1 MTRAARGGPQRQQP
15 FPRMAQQ
22 PGGPQNRRGW
32 KMPGGGRGP
41 NANRRLLLGAGVLG
55 GGALLLNWI
64 FGEEEYDLEE
74 EAWSAIQRGDLGNF
88 YEGVD
93 EQGRRF
99 VVDAEANIGYETL
112 DPMAK
117 PNADSLDGYVV
128 TADGSFFYEKYNEKT
143 EQIDRTKIGDCKRQL
158 KNSGLP
164 LYDLECNIS
173 GETFKSTMN
182 DLRRVDSPTFGS
194 QQQE

>member
-1 MTRAARGGPQRQQP
+1 
-15 FPRMAQQ
+15 
-22 PGGPQNRRGW
+22 
-32 KMPGGGRGP
+32 MPGGGRGP
-41 NANRRLLLGAGVLG
+41 NGNRRLLLGAGIVG

-74 EAWSAIQRGDLGNF
+74 EAWTAIQRGDLGNF

-99 VVDAEANIGYETL
+99 VVDGEGNIGYETL
-112 DPMAK
+112 DPMAT

-128 TADGSFFYEKYNEKT
+128 TADGSFFYEKYNEKS
-143 EQIDRTKIGDCKRQL
+143 EQIDRTKIGSCKRTL

-164 LYDLECNIS
+164 LYDLDCNIS
-173 GETFKSTMN
+173 GESFKSNMN
-182 DLRRVDSPTFGS
+182 DARKVNGPTFGGD
-194 QQQE
+194 E

>member
-1 MTRAARGGPQRQQP
+1 M
-15 FPRMAQQ
+15 
-22 PGGPQNRRGW
+22 
-32 KMPGGGRGP
+32 
-41 NANRRLLLGAGVLG
+41 LG

-64 FGEEEYDLEE
+64 FGEEEYDLGENLNNKFRPPRPATTRKKKKGPCPVSRSRARSCAEE